1 MWNLWFSAIREYT
14 ASSPS
19 DNTSFLFDSERFG
32 GVEDLGGLRGH
43 FFVVT
48 LLLSLVLLRATEIAL
63 PLRDVPTL
71 LPKCNA
77 RKSM

>member
-32 GVEDLGGLRGH
+32 GVDDLDGLRGN
-43 FFVVT
+43 FFIVA
-48 LLLSLVLLRATEIAL
+48 LLLSLVLLQPTEIDL
-63 PLRDVPTL
+63 PTL
-71 LPKCNA
+71 LPRCNA

>member
-19 DNTSFLFDSERFG
+19 DNTSFLFDSERFD
-32 GVEDLGGLRGH
+32 GVDDLDGLRGN
-43 FFVVT
+43 FFIVA
-48 LLLSLVLLRATEIAL
+48 LLLSLVLLQPTEIAL
-63 PLRDVPTL
+63 PIRDVPTL

>member
-32 GVEDLGGLRGH
+32 GGIEDLDGLRGH
-43 FFVVT
+43 FFVVAP
-48 LLLSLVLLRATEIAL
+48 LLSLVLL
-63 PLRDVPTL
+63 
-71 LPKCNA
+71 
-77 RKSM
+77 